1 MRLFCGRFKT
11 GPPSLV
17 KGKEI
22 MLIPSKNQVDYG
34 GGYVECWTTKKY
46 KEKLDSLLNIY
57 VRSRTTDTS
66 LLKHTGGYTTV
77 RAALG
82 YKLNDKLKLTLR
94 GENLLDEE
102 YEIVYPSGTPG
113 ISGYAGFTYT
123 FN

>member
-1 MRLFCGRFKT
+1 MGLPRNFNLALNHTWNDHYDDENR
-11 GPPSLV
+11 PLV
-17 KGKEI
+17 RRAKHKFNAT
-22 MLIPSKNQVDYG
+22 LTHV
-34 GGYVECWTTKKY
+34 W